1 MNNEIDLKELEK
13 KAFRSTHEDGLWDI
27 FLGMIMIAMGVSGA
41 MSNLGVEETLGI
53 LIFVALEVLAMA
65 IMIVGKKYITV
76 PRMGIIRPGPSRKKK
91 LTKAS
96 IVLLISFIFGM
107 LLLIIPTAIQ
117 STGGEIARPWYFIA
131 GIFALNVLLVLGL
144 LAYYMDYDRLYIIAV
159 LFAVTLPLREIL
171 SLYFVS
177 PYIVLIAFGI
187 PGAIVLVMGIFYL
200 FRFLKK
206 YPRPSAVAVS
216 NGL

>member
-1 MNNEIDLKELEK
+1 MNNDIDLKELEK
-13 KAFRSTHEDGLWDI
+13 KAFRSTHEDGFWDI

-41 MSNLGVEETLGI
+41 MSNLGVEETLGTM
-53 LIFVALEVLAMA
+53 IFVVLEVLAMA
-65 IMIVGKKYITV
+65 VMIAGKKYITV
-76 PRMGIIRPGPSRKKK
+76 PRMGIIKPGPSRKKK
-91 LTKAS
+91 LTKAR
-96 IVLLISFIFGM
+96 IVLLISFVFGM
-107 LLLIIPTAIQ
+107 LLFIIPTAIQ
-117 STGGEIARPWYFIA
+117 STGGEVARPWYFIA

-159 LFAVTLPLREIL
+159 LFALTLPLREIL

-206 YPRPSAVAVS
+206 YPRPSGKAVS